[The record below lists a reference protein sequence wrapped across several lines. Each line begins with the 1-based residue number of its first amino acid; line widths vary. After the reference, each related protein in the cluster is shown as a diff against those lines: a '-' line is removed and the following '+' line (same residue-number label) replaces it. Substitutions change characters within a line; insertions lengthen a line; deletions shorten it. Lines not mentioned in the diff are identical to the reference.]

1 MTYSAMQE
9 IVSHFRSRS
18 QSAASNDQLS
28 RPHHLLMCMN
38 IMTEMG
44 IPLDQRTIMWHYFEA
59 HPRVQRSFH
68 QLPDDDRRGII
79 TSVVKSQSPPT
90 D

>member
-1 MTYSAMQE
+1 MQE

-18 QSAASNDQLS
+18 QSGTNKEQSS
-28 RPHHLLMCMN
+28 RPDHLLMCMN

-44 IPLDQRTIMWHYFEA
+44 IPLKHQTIMWHYFDA
-59 HPRVQRSFH
+59 HPRVQRTFH
-68 QLPDDDRRGII
+68 QLSDDDRRGII
-79 TSVVKSQSPPT
+79 ASVVKSQSPAA